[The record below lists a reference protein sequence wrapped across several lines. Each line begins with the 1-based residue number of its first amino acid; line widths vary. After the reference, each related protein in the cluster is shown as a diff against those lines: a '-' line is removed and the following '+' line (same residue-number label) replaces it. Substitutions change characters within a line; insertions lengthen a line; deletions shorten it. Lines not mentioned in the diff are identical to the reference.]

1 MTGSNSRKTQTGK
14 TASGLGRRIRAMRKR
29 KHWSRRELS
38 DMTGGYVTAG
48 AIEAWEQGRRTS
60 ISISE
65 LLLLAKVTR
74 MPPIRLLIDYKAP
87 GDGYCDYPP
96 LRRWHNSD
104 VAYQFLQSIDDI
116 DMRRDLGLP
125 GNPED
130 MDLSTFGRRL
140 ACARHRTGLIVF
152 PSTKREIREW
162 SEDVVKESAIESW
175 ESGRRTRITV
185 EALLGLAAAVGWPPI
200 CLLVNVFDLDGM
212 CDYPPLQAMANRDV
226 IRLFQAKRYRRTNA
240 QIREDEQRERKRRG
254 ASMAMWSLPRD
265 ALRFQR
271 RLRGKGNG
279 SSLR

>member
-1 MTGSNSRKTQTGK
+1 
-14 TASGLGRRIRAMRKR
+14 MRKR